1 MENSARLKR
10 TSEFFRDL
18 LQYVSLA
25 CIILTLLL
33 LCACGGNPSSG
44 GSTVTNATQNNNV
57 TTIAGS
63 AGANGSADGTGTAA
77 RFYHPFGITTDGTNL
92 YVTDHSN
99 STIRKI
105 VISTGAVTTMAGSA
119 GVNGSADGTGTAA
132 RFYHPFGITTD
143 GTNLYVTDYGSST
156 IRKIVISTGAVTTI
170 AGSAGVVGSADGTGT
185 AATLNYPTG
194 ITTDGT
200 NLYVTDTYNSTIR
213 EVVISTGAVT
223 TIAGSRAIGS
233 ADGTG
238 TAATFYY
245 PTGITMDG
253 TNLYVAD
260 NGNSTIR
267 KIVISTGAV
276 TTMAGSAG
284 AIGSADGTG
293 TAAAFNYPIGITT
306 DGTNLHVTDS
316 GNNTIRKIVISTG
329 GVTTV
334 ANFAGA
340 IGSADGTGTAARFNY
355 PSGITTDGT
364 NLYVTDTDNNTIRK
378 IY

>member
-1 MENSARLKR
+1 MENRARLKR
-10 TSEFFRDL
+10 TSEFFREL

-44 GSTVTNATQNNNV
+44 GSTVTNANQNNNV

-105 VISTGAVTTMAGSA
+105 VISTLAVTTIAGSA
-119 GVNGSADGTGTAA
+119 GVNGSVDGTGTAA

-185 AATLNYPTG
+185 AATFNYPSG

-213 EVVISTGAVT
+213 E
-223 TIAGSRAIGS
+223 
-233 ADGTG
+233 
-238 TAATFYY
+238 
-245 PTGITMDG
+245 
-253 TNLYVAD
+253 
-260 NGNSTIR
+260 
-267 KIVISTGAV
+267 IVISTGAV
-276 TTMAGSAG
+276 TTVAGYAG

-293 TAAAFNYPIGITT
+293 IAAAFN
-306 DGTNLHVTDS
+306 
-316 GNNTIRKIVISTG
+316 
-329 GVTTV
+329 
-334 ANFAGA
+334 F
-340 IGSADGTGTAARFNY
+340 
-355 PSGITTDGT
+355 PSGITTGGT
-364 NLYVTDTDNNTIRK
+364 NLYVADTDNNTIRK

>member
-63 AGANGSADGTGTAA
+63 AGA
-77 RFYHPFGITTDGTNL
+77 
-92 YVTDHSN
+92 
-99 STIRKI
+99 
-105 VISTGAVTTMAGSA
+105 
-119 GVNGSADGTGTAA
+119 NGSADGTGTAA

-316 GNNTIRKIVISTG
+316 GNNTIRKIIISTG